1 MGGRSKKQTVG
12 YKYYLGMHMI
22 LCHGP
27 VDRLLR
33 IRVDEKTAWQGDQQ
47 GSGSINVAA
56 ENLFGGESR
65 EGGVSG
71 TVDFEV
77 GGPTQGKNSY
87 LASKVESNVPNFRG
101 VVGAILRQVYLGL
114 NPYLKKW
121 DFRISRVHVRQN
133 GLAQWYDAK
142 AELRYGASFQFPA
155 SSSGWKY
162 KVVELNDSNNYASP
176 EFDDSS
182 WQIGTAP
189 FATQTLTLIPPA
201 PFSPVPNTIIPT
213 MKKVWLRRKFNFETS
228 YNVKCEIESYVDD
241 HYEVYINGVM
251 IGSGGSTNPAGD
263 VNLFH
268 FRDAIPNG
276 LLRNGE
282 NTIALLGINKVGVP
296 PTYTSP
302 GYADCRLNLVGL
314 PQYDMNP
321 AHIIRECLTDPDWG
335 MGYAETDIDDTSFR
349 AAADALFD
357 EGMGISILWD
367 RQMPIEDFIKEI
379 LKHIDAVL
387 YIDRT
392 TGKFVL
398 RLIRGDY
405 NAEDLLLLNEDNI
418 IKLDGFQRTAFGELT
433 NSVTVN
439 YWDSETGNTASLT
452 VQDIAL
458 AQMQGAV
465 INTTVQYPGFTN
477 SVIASRVAQRDLKTL
492 STPLITCT
500 IYANQDAKDLNIG
513 DVFLLSWDDYEL
525 DPTPMRVNSI
535 AYGDGKK
542 NQIKITAVQDVFA
555 LPTTAV
561 VSPSPLPPVQ
571 SITPVPVSTRQVFEV
586 PYLEL
591 VQVRGQTEIDNIL
604 AADPLAGFVGAAAI
618 RPLSGAINA
627 RMLVDAGA
635 GYEEIGALEFAPG
648 AKLASSIGRT
658 ETTLP
663 IQDGVDLDQVV
674 LGTWLQCDSE
684 IMAVTALS
692 DTSITVKRGCLDT
705 VPAPHAAGAAL
716 VFWDNYS
723 QGDERQYASGE
734 TVKVKLQT
742 VTGEGELPA
751 EQAPEDAVTMSARA
765 ARPYPP
771 GAVRINSQWFPEVI
785 RGTEALSLSWAHRDR
800 KQQTG
805 QNLIGFT
812 DGSIGPEP
820 GTTYTLRLYGETGS
834 LLRTETGLTGT
845 SYTWTAEEAD
855 SGLTIPGSAA
865 ADYVAEVMADS
876 PSAYWRVSSGGLVDI
891 VGSADIPT
899 LPSGVSVSD
908 GILPSVAG
916 QSLTFTGAN
925 AIAIPAGSWAPTGNS
940 DRSMELWFSTTIA
953 PATGSSSKAF
963 PGLLGYGTTGTTRRS
978 FFFRPAGAV
987 EATPADRAYVVW
999 TWGDDLYV
1007 TGSVDWNTGA
1017 PLHAMVTY
1025 KGSTRNLR
1033 LYLNGLLVGQKTL
1046 GANLDTPA
1054 GTTFLIGGN
1063 AVGVPWQGK
1072 LQEIAMYSTEVSA
1085 ARVLAHYDAGI
1096 AATNRLNGRI
1106 RAELESVR
1114 GGLVSH
1120 QKHNITVDRAG
1131 WGYNWGNYWG
1141 GI

>member
-1 MGGRSKKQTVG
+1 MGGSSKKQTAG

-33 IRVDEKTAWQGDQQ
+33 IRVDEKNAWLGDQK
-47 GSGSINVAA
+47 GSGAINVSA
-56 ENLFGGESR
+56 ESLFGGESR

-77 GGPTQGKNSY
+77 GGPTQGKNGY
-87 LASKVESNVPNFRG
+87 LASKVESDVPNFRG
-101 VVGAILRQVYLGL
+101 VVGAVLRQVYLGL
-114 NPYLKKW
+114 NPYPKKW

-142 AELRYGASFQFPA
+142 AEIEHKKVNIPYNQNY
-155 SSSGWKY
+155 WKY
-162 KVVELNDSNNYASP
+162 LVTAPGDNSDYSSP
-176 EFDDSS
+176 SFDDSS
-182 WQIGTAP
+182 WPEGLAGFGSSDDGGHYTVGTFVPSGVVGRSIWIRKKIYFQNPASIGD
-189 FATQTLTLIPPA
+189 LILDVYHDDGA
-201 PFSPVPNTIIPT
+201 WLWWNGSPVSITAT
-213 MKKVWLRRKFNFETS
+213 
-228 YNVKCEIESYVDD
+228 ESYYYAIGNVPGSLVQAENTVVLKVTD
-241 HYEVYINGVM
+241 GV
-251 IGSGGSTNPAGD
+251 PAGSATNIFGA
-263 VNLFH
+263 VSI
-268 FRDAIPNG
+268 RS
-276 LLRNGE
+276 
-282 NTIALLGINKVGVP
+282 KV
-296 PTYTSP
+296 S
-302 GYADCRLNLVGL
+302 L
-314 PQYDMNP
+314 PQYDLNP

-335 MGYAETDIDDTSFR
+335 MGYQDADIDDTSFM
-349 AAADALFD
+349 AAADTLYD

-379 LKHIDAVL
+379 IKHIDAVL

-398 RLIRGDY
+398 RLIRGGY

-477 SVIASRVAQRDLKTL
+477 SAIASRVAQRDLKSL

-513 DVFLLSWDDYEL
+513 DVFRLAWKDYEL
-525 DPTPMRVNSI
+525 NPTPMRVNSI

-555 LPTTAV
+555 LPDTAS
-561 VSPSPLPPVQ
+561 VSAPPPPLNPSV
-571 SITPVPVSTRQVFEV
+571 SPVPVNTRQVFEV

-648 AKLASSIGRT
+648 AKLASAIGRT

-716 VFWDNYS
+716 AFWDNYA

-751 EQAPEDAVTMSARA
+751 AQAPEDAVTMSARA

-785 RGTEALSLSWAHRDR
+785 GGTEALSLSWAHRDR

-820 GTTYTLRLYGETGS
+820 GTTYNLRLYGETGS
-834 LLRTETGLTGT
+834 LLRAETGLTGT
-845 SYTWTAEEAD
+845 GYIWTAEATD
-855 SGLTIPGSAA
+855 SGLGISDDPYWNNVTALLHFDGADASTTFTDERGHVFTASGNAQIDTAQSKWGGASLLLDGSG
-865 ADYVAEVMADS
+865 DS
-876 PSAYWRVSSGGLVDI
+876 LSTPH
-891 VGSADIPT
+891 SADFNFGT
-899 LPSGVSVSD
+899 GDFTVEWWMYLPVAWTSQ
-908 GILPSVAG
+908 PS
-916 QSLTFTGAN
+916 
-925 AIAIPAGSWAPTGNS
+925 PAG
-940 DRSMELWFSTTIA
+940 I
-953 PATGSSSKAF
+953 
-963 PGLLGYGTTGTTRRS
+963 
-978 FFFRPAGAV
+978 
-987 EATPADRAYVVW
+987 
-999 TWGDDLYV
+999 
-1007 TGSVDWNTGA
+1007 
-1017 PLHAMVTY
+1017 
-1025 KGSTRNLR
+1025 
-1033 LYLNGLLVGQKTL
+1033 VGQKQNDASSGWVVYRDDNQPSKVNFR
-1046 GANLDTPA
+1046 GAGTNNFFTASTPA
-1054 GTTFLIGGN
+1054 TNTWQHWAVTRQGTTVRWFLNGVLDATGTNNADINDGTAPLYVGFAQTWGGYLN
-1063 AVGVPWQGK
+1063 SWIDDLRITKGV
-1072 LQEIAMYSTEVSA
+1072 
-1085 ARVLAHYDAGI
+1085 ARYTASFTPPSSPFPSSGSL
-1096 AATNRLNGRI
+1096 RLNGRI
-1106 RAELESVR
+1106 RFELESVR
-1114 GGLVSH
+1114 DGKISY
-1120 QKHNITVDRAG
+1120 QKHNVIVDRTG
-1131 WGYNWGNYWG
+1131 WGYNWGKYWG
-1141 GI
+1141 GPPP

>member
-1 MGGRSKKQTVG
+1 MPFASRPGQPYAEANGFPAIMNTYWPLNTAIWIRKKFTVPSNYLINLEVFIDNFADVWVNGVQLVNKTETTQSKISFQIPPN
-12 YKYYLGMHMI
+12 I
-22 LCHGP
+22 LTTGEN
-27 VDRLLR
+27 VIVMRGTD
-33 IRVDEKTAWQGDQQ
+33 DEQQ
-47 GSGSINVAA
+47 GSGDYTYAA
-56 ENLFGGESR
+56 F
-65 EGGVSG
+65 
-71 TVDFEV
+71 
-77 GGPTQGKNSY
+77 K
-87 LASKVESNVPNFRG
+87 
-101 VVGAILRQVYLGL
+101 
-114 NPYLKKW
+114 
-121 DFRISRVHVRQN
+121 
-133 GLAQWYDAK
+133 
-142 AELRYGASFQFPA
+142 
-155 SSSGWKY
+155 
-162 KVVELNDSNNYASP
+162 
-176 EFDDSS
+176 
-182 WQIGTAP
+182 
-189 FATQTLTLIPPA
+189 
-201 PFSPVPNTIIPT
+201 
-213 MKKVWLRRKFNFETS
+213 
-228 YNVKCEIESYVDD
+228 
-241 HYEVYINGVM
+241 
-251 IGSGGSTNPAGD
+251 
-263 VNLFH
+263 
-268 FRDAIPNG
+268 
-276 LLRNGE
+276 
-282 NTIALLGINKVGVP
+282 
-296 PTYTSP
+296 
-302 GYADCRLNLVGL
+302 LVQSGL

-335 MGYAETDIDDTSFR
+335 MGYAETDIDDASFR
-349 AAADALFD
+349 AAADKLFE
-357 EGMGISILWD
+357 EGMGISLLWD
-367 RQMPIEDFIKEI
+367 RQIPIEDFIKEI
-379 LKHIDAVL
+379 IKHIDAVL
-387 YIDRT
+387 YVDRV

-398 RLIRGDY
+398 KLIRGDY
-405 NAEDLLLLNEDNI
+405 NTEDMLLLNEDNI

-439 YWDSETGNTASLT
+439 YWDSETGDTASLT

-465 INTTVQYPGFTN
+465 INTTVQYPGFTH
-477 SVIASRVAQRDLKTL
+477 SAIASRAAQRDLKSL

-591 VQVRGQTEIDNIL
+591 VQVRGQTDIDNIL

-648 AKLASSIGRT
+648 AKLASAIGRT

-820 GTTYTLRLYGETGS
+820 GTTYTLRLYGETDT
-834 LLRTETGLTGT
+834 LVRTETGLTGT
-845 SYTWTAEEAD
+845 SYTWSDEEAD

-916 QSLTFTGAN
+916 QSLAFTGAN

-953 PATGSSSKAF
+953 PATGSSSAY
-963 PGLLGYGTTGTTRRS
+963 PGLLGYGTTGTIRRS
-978 FFFRPAGAV
+978 FFLRPAGAY
-987 EATPADRAYVVW
+987 EATPADQAYVVW
-999 TWGDDLYV
+999 TWVDDLLV
-1007 TGSVDWNTGA
+1007 TRSVDWNTGA

-1085 ARVLAHYDAGI
+1085 ARVLAHYNAGI